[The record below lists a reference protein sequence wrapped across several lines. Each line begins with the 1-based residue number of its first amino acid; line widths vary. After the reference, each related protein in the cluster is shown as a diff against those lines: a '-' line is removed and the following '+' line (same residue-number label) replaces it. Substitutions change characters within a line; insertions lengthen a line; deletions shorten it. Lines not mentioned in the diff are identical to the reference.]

1 MGVCSVGRRVAES
14 LGMCPAGILLPV
26 LFSQL
31 GYASKVI
38 KPLWLLCET
47 NETRYRGFRCACAA
61 RLYSTKVL
69 SEAEVAAQP
78 C

>member
-1 MGVCSVGRRVAES
+1 MGVCSVVRRMAES

-47 NETRYRGFRCACAA
+47 NDTRYRGFRCACAA
-61 RLYSTKVL
+61 RLCLRQNFGGV
-69 SEAEVAAQP
+69 EVAAQP